1 MQRINTQGVVRLL
14 LTTLVCFAS
23 INIWAKTEINVETA
37 GTLSSILTSTDSEL
51 KVTGYI
57 NGSDIKYIRS
67 LVNNGKV
74 VSLDWSEVHIV
85 AGGEAYTESYTT
97 KNDVIGEKMFYG
109 FSKLVAITLP
119 ATITSIQN
127 NAFANTGLKKIEIPN
142 SVVSVGE
149 DAFAYCGSL
158 ATVVIGKKVK
168 TLSKGTFYNSPVT
181 KAYLKPMNP
190 PTTAP

>member
-97 KNDVIGEKMFYG
+97 KNDVIGEKMLYG

-149 DAFAYCGSL
+149 DAFAYGCCAFELEEGE
-158 ATVVIGKKVK
+158 
-168 TLSKGTFYNSPVT
+168 TLSDLF
-181 KAYLKPMNP
+181 
-190 PTTAP
+190 